1 MSKKVDLRLA
11 ELEICKGA
19 CTMRQVVEVDAM
31 ATLSQLLDVARELLR
46 KCGWQKVRVGV
57 GSVWSNWINETNE

>member
-1 MSKKVDLRLA
+1 MAKKVDFRPV

-19 CTMRQVVEVDAM
+19 CTSRQVIEVDAR
-31 ATLSQLLDVARELLR
+31 ATLSQLLDVVRELLR

-57 GSVWSNWINETNE
+57 GSVWSNWIY

>member
-1 MSKKVDLRLA
+1 MAKKVDFRPV

-19 CTMRQVVEVDAM
+19 CTLRQVIEVDAR
-31 ATLSQLLDVARELLR
+31 ATLSQLLDAARELLR

-57 GSVWSNWINETNE
+57 GSVWSNWIY

>member
-1 MSKKVDLRLA
+1 MAKKVDFIPV
-11 ELEICKGA
+11 ELEICRGA

-31 ATLSQLLDVARELLR
+31 ATLSQLLDAARELLR

-57 GSVWSNWINETNE
+57 GSVWSNWIY